1 MPLHGLQSL
10 EYEAAGQ
17 VSSSAKL
24 PSSLDALFNVFK
36 DEGECRKLSLQLR
49 P

>member
-17 VSSSAKL
+17 VSSLAKL
-24 PSSLDALFNVFK
+24 PSSLHAVFNVFEDQGK
-36 DEGECRKLSLQLR
+36 YSKLSLQLR